1 MAKNEPEGAMNT
13 IIGKGT
19 RIEGNMEVSQ
29 SLRIDGVFKGSIST
43 TDTLIV
49 GSTGELVDVTI
60 KVKNAIIGGVIK
72 GNIVA
77 TNKVTLESTSRLEG
91 DLTAK
96 FLVIEEGA
104 FFSGNCSSGDRGT
117 IPSAGPKMPVK
128 TG

>member
-1 MAKNEPEGAMNT
+1 MAKNDPEGAMNT

-19 RIEGNMEVSQ
+19 KIEGNMEVSQ
-29 SLRIDGVFKGSIST
+29 SLRIDGIFKGSITT

-96 FLVIEEGA
+96 YLIIEEGA
-104 FFSGNCSSGDRGT
+104 FFSGNCTSGDRGE
-117 IPSAGPKMPVK
+117 IPPSVTKMPVK
-128 TG
+128 NG